1 MGFLLGCDR
10 CPFTAFTVKTIKFD
24 WYYFTNNT
32 ETETVKLFR
41 NKNVNSKINMKKII
55 LCLMSLSVALCLILF
70 SEQTY
75 ARNSGYEVWLSDQG
89 NTQGITASSPNGLYG
104 GKVRIYD
111 SADLE
116 QNPPINNPLVLDVV
130 TDLFPNALLTT
141 GADVNRIHGIIPTP
155 DYKYMTLNFV
165 ASGHLGIVDGE
176 TKQPVCL
183 FRSTA
188 TSTGRQNH
196 MSTVSPD
203 GTKILIANQSGRML
217 ERVDIQK
224 NTAGQVTGF
233 NYNADG
239 SIDMVGGTGRVLNQP
254 IAVDVNLGDN
264 ISCTVTGQVADGQS
278 SSTPNANPKQAAG
291 VRPTNTVI
299 CPIISDNSQ
308 HAYVT
313 LGGGGMFVVDIT
325 TAPMKI
331 VAEYDLNVVHAA
343 GCGGQSADGFM
354 MLNTGTSA
362 PNVSEFTLYRFTQ
375 DYPLAPNYNQP
386 NQPLPVAVWADPD
399 NGKIIL
405 GNNRDAHGMVIVK
418 NLSSGEDKYLHQ
430 FDRVRNNA
438 EVFQMNPPWEN
449 LHLRHEGTYS
459 LTTTGACG
467 TTLGAEQSNDP
478 TPDLADLSLGNN
490 GDKIYVALRGP
501 NPLTI
506 AHAAAGS
513 CPGLGIIKLSPNNKS
528 GELTNVLPTMIISG
542 DSMKNLSDPH
552 GAIVRQK
559 LN

>member
-1 MGFLLGCDR
+1 
-10 CPFTAFTVKTIKFD
+10 
-24 WYYFTNNT
+24 
-32 ETETVKLFR
+32 
-41 NKNVNSKINMKKII
+41 MKKII
-55 LCLMSLSVALCLILF
+55 LCLVGLSLTLFLALF
-70 SEQTY
+70 SKHTY
-75 ARNSGYEVWLSDQG
+75 ARDSGYEVWLSDQG
-89 NTQGITASSPNGLYG
+89 NTQQITATTPNGLYG

-116 QNPPINNPLVLDVV
+116 QNPPLNNPLVLDVV
-130 TDLFPNALLTT
+130 TDLFPNALSTT
-141 GADVNRIHGIIPTP
+141 GSDVNRIHGILPTP

-183 FRSTA
+183 FRSTG

-224 NTAGQVTGF
+224 NAAGQVTGF
-233 NYNADG
+233 NYNADA
-239 SIDMVGGTGRVLNQP
+239 SIDMVGGTGRVSAQP
-254 IAVDVNLGDN
+254 IAVDVNQGDN
-264 ISCTVTGQVADGQS
+264 ITCTVTGNVADGQS
-278 SSTPNANPKQAAG
+278 FSTPNGNPKQALG

-299 CPIISDNSQ
+299 CPIVSDNSK

-325 TAPMKI
+325 TTPMKI
-331 VAEYDLNVVHAA
+331 VAEYDLNVVSAA

-354 MLNTGTSA
+354 MLNTGTSG
-362 PNVSEFTLYRFTQ
+362 PNVSEFTVYRFTQ
-375 DYPLAPNYNQP
+375 NYPLAPNYNQP
-386 NQPLPVAVWADPD
+386 NQPLPVAIWADSD
-399 NGKIIL
+399 NGKIIPN
-405 GNNRDAHGMVIVK
+405 NNRDAHGMVVVK
-418 NLSSGEDKYLHQ
+418 NLNSGQAKYLHQ
-430 FDRVRNNA
+430 FDRVRNNV
-438 EVFQMNPPWEN
+438 ETFKMNPPWNN
-449 LHLRHEGTYS
+449 LYLRHEGTYS

-467 TTLGAEQSNDP
+467 TTLGAEFNNDP

-501 NPLTI
+501 HPLTI

-513 CPGLGIIKLSPNNKS
+513 CPGLGIITLSPNKKS
-528 GELTNVLPTMIISG
+528 GELTNVLPSMIMSG
-542 DSMKNLSDPH
+542 DSTKNLSDPH
-552 GAIVRQK
+552 GAIVRK
-559 LN
+559 KFN